1 MRPIK
6 KPKPL
11 RNTKQ
16 LLNSFNADTLFGM
29 VTELPQSYN
38 HLFDFANFFIM
49 KIW

>member
-29 VTELPQSYN
+29 VNELPQSYN